1 MEDAQGINLKD
12 GKIYRIAMLPDG
24 RRDTV
29 VPESFLI
36 ILRQYLQH
44 PEVKSLAPDGSACV
58 GRTCGLLR
66 RSIIVASELVS
77 IGKETDRH
85 WEQGEDPS
93 MVDFK
98 MKEYGKAKLVVADP
112 SDRRKWKGIGVR
124 SLMRKSSLSQKAVY
138 AVIAGKPVRKETLAS
153 FRKALDSMTDFN

>member
-1 MEDAQGINLKD
+1 VQ
-12 GKIYRIAMLPDG
+12 
-24 RRDTV
+24 DTV
-29 VPESFLI
+29 VPESFRI

-44 PEVKSLAPDGSACV
+44 PEVKSLAPDGSVCV

-93 MVDFK
+93 MIDSKIHLYDAPNK
-98 MKEYGKAKLVVADP
+98 MCAAD
-112 SDRRKWKGIGVR
+112 SSERKGMVGNWSETVNERIGFE
-124 SLMRKSSLSQKAVY
+124 SKDHLQNSS
-138 AVIAGKPVRKETLAS
+138 R
-153 FRKALDSMTDFN
+153 